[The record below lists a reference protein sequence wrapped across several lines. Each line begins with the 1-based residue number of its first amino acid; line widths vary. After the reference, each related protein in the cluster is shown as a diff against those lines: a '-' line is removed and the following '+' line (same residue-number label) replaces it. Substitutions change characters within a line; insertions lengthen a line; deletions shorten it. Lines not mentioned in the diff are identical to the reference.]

1 MSKGYPNHY
10 NAWHESEYYP
20 DYYNEWRESKY
31 YEVMS
36 VLYCYMCIKGVYQ
49 CTL

>member
-10 NAWHESEYYP
+10 NAWHESKYYP
-20 DYYNEWRESKY
+20 DYYNAWRESEY

-36 VLYCYMCIKGVYQ
+36 VLYCYMYIQGVYQ